1 MKHNSTFLVLV
12 LAMLLQLNA
21 SATKWRVSNVP
32 GVSANF
38 TTAQA
43 INDSAVV
50 LPGDTAYFEG
60 SGISYGN
67 LALTKKLVIIGPG
80 FYLVQNDST
89 QDNHLSAIIDN
100 LDFDPGSDFSILTGM
115 TVGNLYPKSN
125 NLAIKR
131 NLINSSLDFG
141 NGAPS
146 SNALVIQNVIGQII
160 VRSGSHNLY
169 ICNNHITLGIAWQ
182 YAITMQTN
190 TSASILNNVLHVGV
204 VINDCEYRNNINT
217 GHSNYGTGGLSVN
230 GISIFTN
237 NLFYE
242 NQGFDNGNI
251 SNVDMTTVFN
261 YTGSSDAQ
269 YKLKAGSPAIGAGY
283 GGVDCGMFGGA
294 YPYVLSGLPTVPAIW
309 GIYINGTNVVVKAKS
324 H

>member
-12 LAMLLQLNA
+12 LVTLLHLNS

-67 LALTKKLVIIGPG
+67 LILSKKLVIIGPG
-80 FYLVQNDST
+80 YYLVQNDST
-89 QDNHLSAIIDN
+89 QDNHLSATIDN
-100 LDFDPGSDFSILTGM
+100 LDFDPGSDFSIITGM
-115 TVGNLYPKSN
+115 TVGYLYSKSN

-131 NLINSSLDFG
+131 NLINYLDFG
-141 NGAPS
+141 NGPSS
-146 SNALVIQNVIGQII
+146 SNALVIQNVIGQIL
-160 VRSGSHNLY
+160 VHSGCNNLY
-169 ICNNHITLGIAWQ
+169 ICNNHITLGAAWQ
-182 YAITMQTN
+182 NAITMQIN
-190 TSASILNNVLHVGV
+190 SSASILNNVLHTGV
-204 VINDCEYRNNINT
+204 IINNCEYRNNINT
-217 GHSNYGTGGLSVN
+217 GHSMYGTGGLLVY
-230 GISIFTN
+230 GISIYTH
-237 NLFYE
+237 NLFAE
-242 NQGFDNGNI
+242 NLGSENGNL
-251 SNVDMTTVFN
+251 SNVDMAAVFN

-283 GGVDCGMFGGA
+283 GGVDCGIFGGA
-294 YPYVLSGLPTVPAIW
+294 YPYVLSGMPTVPAIW